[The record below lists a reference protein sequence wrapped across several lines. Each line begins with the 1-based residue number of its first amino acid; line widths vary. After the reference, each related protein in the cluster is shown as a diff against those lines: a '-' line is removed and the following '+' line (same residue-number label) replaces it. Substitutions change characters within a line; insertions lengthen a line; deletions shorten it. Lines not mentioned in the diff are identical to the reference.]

1 MSAEGGFEEPRQ
13 QQRLRGGIRDCGIT
27 HLKLPLCRAALGIAQ
42 RMMMLRRFS
51 HFIRTSK

>member
-27 HLKLPLCRAALGIAQ
+27 HLKLPLCRSAFSTRAPRMAVLEKAVEKIKIA
-42 RMMMLRRFS
+42 
-51 HFIRTSK
+51 